1 MVQSHIKLIDHVRT
15 EMRTLRQAPFSE
27 VDSLLLSKM
36 AYFHWAGVPAVPGTF
51 RRITAPRLRDL
62 YRAECFDALFYTELD
77 NGLDRQLFTAVCASP
92 RYRDIRLTNHIDII
106 DEDTAKQ
113 FSATTF
119 LLPDHT
125 VYIAFR
131 GTDDTLVG
139 WKEDFKLAFV
149 TPVPSQQA
157 ALEYLQNTAS
167 RTLARLRV
175 GGHSK
180 GGNLAVYAAAMSR
193 PSLRRRVLQVFSH
206 DGPGFN
212 EEALRS
218 LEFSNIA
225 HLVDKSVP
233 ESSIIG
239 MLLEHQE
246 KYHVVKSDGVGIMQ
260 HDPYAW
266 LIADGSFI
274 PVEKIDGNAEYMNA
288 TLSTWVCGMSREQM
302 ETFTDALFDVFA
314 AGGAKT
320 FQEMNF
326 SDYRAQANAM
336 VKMDPEMRKV
346 FLSTLAALAAISFK
360 NLMSDKPQ
368 EG

>member
-1 MVQSHIKLIDHVRT
+1 MVQSRMKLIDHVGV
-15 EMRTLRQAPFSE
+15 EMRTLRQSPFSE

-36 AYFHWAGVPAVPGTF
+36 AYFHWAGVPAVPGVF
-51 RRITAPRLRDL
+51 HWITAPRLRDL
-62 YRAECFDALFYTELD
+62 YRAEHFDALFSTDLD
-77 NGLDRQLFTAVCASP
+77 HDLDRRLFAAVCASP
-92 RYRDIRLTNHIDII
+92 RYRDIRLANHIEVF
-106 DEDTAKQ
+106 DEDTAEQ

-119 LLPDHT
+119 LLPDRT
-125 VYIAFR
+125 VYVAFR

-157 ALEYLQNTAS
+157 ALEYLEKTAVH
-167 RTLARLRV
+167 TIAKLRI

-193 PSLRRRVLQVFSH
+193 PSLRRRILQVFSH

-260 HDPYAW
+260 HDPYSW
-266 LIADGSFI
+266 FVEDGAFV
-274 PVEKIDGNAEYMNA
+274 PVGKIDGNAEYMNA
-288 TLSTWVCGMSREQM
+288 TLSAWVAGMGREQM
-302 ETFTDALFDVFA
+302 ETFTDALFDVFG

-320 FQEMNF
+320 FQEMGF
-326 SDYRAQANAM
+326 ADYRAQAGAM
-336 VKMDPEMRKV
+336 VKMDSEMRKV
-346 FLSTLAALAAISFK
+346 FLSTLTALAAISFRK
-360 NLMSDKPQ
+360 LMPEKPPAR
-368 EG
+368 